1 MFQILSIALYVC
13 TEPLIRVPKTLHE
26 LQAIAKI
33 QTLCRLSFHNVKNFH
48 QVECT
53 PSPTMYTLRR
63 YSDLVHYAFY
73 LLYVFEIWT
82 SKKYTQL
89 PKLFFLCPS
98 RKKIAATALS
108 RRKRAVDRTTTV
120 EPLGSV
126 TRQSKILRIK
136 LVLWREWKK
145 QVMSSKKKEDWRGDY
160 GKREE
165 SWW

>member
-33 QTLCRLSFHNVKNFH
+33 QTLCRLSFHSVKNFH

-89 PKLFFLCPS
+89 TKLFFLCPS

-108 RRKRAVDRTTTV
+108 RRKRAVDRDHYCRAVRKCHTPIQDTANKV
-120 EPLGSV
+120 SIMK
-126 TRQSKILRIK
+126 RA
-136 LVLWREWKK
+136 
-145 QVMSSKKKEDWRGDY
+145 KETGDV
-160 GKREE
+160 K
-165 SWW
+165 